1 VALTVVDHPL
11 AGHLLATLRD
21 RDTPPAVFRALTR
34 RLTLALI
41 LEATRDLATEDRDVA
56 TPLETTAGTF
66 LAGDLVAIP
75 ILRAGLGMLEAV
87 TDTFPGVSVG
97 YIGLERDERT
107 LQPTSYYEKLPVLE
121 GRDVV
126 LLDPMLATG
135 GSAVRAATSILAAGP
150 ASLRMVC
157 IVAAPEG
164 VAAMDRAHP
173 GVSIY
178 TAALDRE
185 LNEVGYILP
194 GLGDFGDRLYGTEP
208 GTPTP

>member
-1 VALTVVDHPL
+1 MVEHPL

-21 RDTPPAVFRALTR
+21 RSTPPAVFRALTR
-34 RLTLALI
+34 RLTAALV
-41 LEATRDLATEDRDVA
+41 LEATRDLPTVERNVD
-56 TPLETTAGTF
+56 TPLEGTTGRY

-87 TDTFPGVSVG
+87 TDMFPGVSVG

-107 LQPTSYYEKLPVLE
+107 LQPASYYEKLPVLE
-121 GRDVV
+121 DRDAL

-135 GSAVRAATSILAAGP
+135 GSAVRACTSILAAGP

-157 IVAAPEG
+157 VVAAPEG
-164 VAAMDRAHP
+164 VEAMASAHP
-173 GVSIY
+173 EVLIFA
-178 TAALDRE
+178 AALDRR

-194 GLGDFGDRLYGTEP
+194 GIGDFGDRLYGTEP
-208 GTPTP
+208 PVSEEET